1 MKVLL
6 MTIFTRIYRPCF
18 SSASLT
24 KESVL
29 RALYAMMVLV
39 LSVPFEANAERTLTS
54 RFNTNVNGNIVLI
67 GNVNLTCTPGS
78 NTAFS
83 GYWAAN
89 ITTCANSLN
98 GSGTTAADRNDGYVM
113 INHDLDGDSSS
124 TINSSM
130 AQLGLP
136 AGSTIIKAML
146 YWSATGSTSPNRN
159 TVKLKVPGGSYQ
171 TITGTLDLDAKLDD
185 NNYQG
190 WADVTS
196 TVAAAGNGAYWV
208 GDIRADTGTGKYA
221 GWSLVVAY
229 SNPSEALRSLTIF
242 DGFMGVRGS
251 TSGWSSSVTATAG
264 PFLTPFNG
272 PVQARV
278 GVVAYEGDRP
288 VAQDTFSVNSTLLS
302 NAANPSGNF
311 YNGTISNL
319 GSNVTTG
326 SPANNNN
333 LQLDIDLLNVP
344 LGVIPNAS
352 TSASIT
358 VSSTA
363 NNEAVLLAVV
373 TFSTEMYVPI
383 VVPNVVKTAEDMSP
397 ATPLL
402 RGDTLRWHVVMSNSG
417 YDSATNL
424 TATDIIPAYLT
435 YVPNSMRIVTG
446 PNAGNKTDA
455 QYDDQ
460 ADLLVGPN
468 RVVFRLGAGANAS
481 QGGTLAYGQS
491 TSFYFDTI
499 VNEDTPSGTILTN
512 SVQIEYNSQTLPATT
527 FAASSAAASAT
538 VMGPPTIS
546 KTFSPEV
553 IDPAQSAVM
562 TIVLSNPASNPE
574 ALTGVSFSD
583 TYPAAM
589 VNTANATPQVNC
601 TPGSTAG
608 TLTGGANNGNSIG
621 MSPGATLAANGS
633 CIITVNVTSATV
645 GSYLNITSAVTA
657 TNGGTGNTASAMLYV
672 GKPRITKAFA
682 PTTINANGTSTITFT
697 LQNLSNTALS
707 QVAFSDAL
715 VNMQVAATPAIVNGC
730 GGTVTAAPS
739 STSIALANGTLAAS
753 DVCTI
758 TVDVTS
764 STAGILPNTT
774 TGVSSLESGAAG
786 QPSNTAELTV
796 IGPPTIS
803 KSFFPVSVRTGTPSL
818 MTITVTNPNPG
829 TTLTGVGFT
838 DTYPTNLINSSPS
851 NAALSCTA
859 GSSGTLTGGI
869 ASGNTIGLSA
879 TSLAG
884 GGVCTITV
892 NVQSATQAIYTNTTS
907 TVASNVGAGTA
918 ASAQL
923 IVANRLTA
931 TKGFVASSI
940 AYNDPVTPAYTSSQ
954 MTITVTASTAVAPAP
969 SVITGINFV
978 DDFPSGM
985 IVANTPNASVSG
997 TNCSGAILEGR
1008 TGSGA
1013 WGAVS
1018 AGNTAIRLTGASL
1031 TAGGSNSCVVR
1042 VNVTSNSTAAYTN
1055 NTGTIYS
1062 TNGGTGLPVTA
1073 TLNVLGPVQVSKSFG
1088 TNPVATNT
1096 NTLLSI
1102 VVHNPSPLTITG
1114 VTVNDI
1120 FPNTTSGAPGQ
1131 MVTRNSGL
1139 SRSCVNPAA
1148 SPNNTKFVL
1157 RNSSHNGWE
1166 TSSSGSNNRRGVRI
1180 QNLDVAAGQTCT
1192 FTINVRVP
1200 SNGEYVNNTGN
1211 VTSTNGGTG
1220 GIATNTL
1227 RSGSPTVAK
1236 AFTCPQPIIA
1246 GNICSSMDLSMTAS
1260 SGVALVEPV
1269 ITDVFPL
1276 ETSAGGGFTLF
1287 NGSWTR
1293 SANCPAANTFT
1304 IEGRIGS
1311 SQSWVSPA
1319 PAGSTAIRA
1328 SSTGTISAGQTCT
1341 LSFNV
1346 TSNTNSTNII
1356 PVGGLTGET
1365 TSESPLSN
1373 AVAAQATLLVREPPD
1388 LEKSFAATSIL
1399 LGASTPMTITLSQLN
1414 NIEATTLAFDD
1425 LFPVSVPAG
1434 GQLRLANPSFSNSCG
1449 GTLQSRNP
1457 SNGSWRA
1464 ITANDTGLRLSGT
1477 AAIPANSS
1485 CEITVNVTGT
1495 AAGSYTNTITQATT
1509 GNIGNSDAAQ
1519 AMLMVMAPPTLAK
1532 AFTPNA
1538 IIVNEVSLLTLTLT
1552 NPNAAAITGA
1562 TLTDSYPSGLVNA
1575 ATPDVSTSCTGA
1587 TLTAIAGGNSL
1598 AISGANIPANSSC
1611 TVSVRV
1617 TSASSGS
1624 YSNTVA
1630 AGGLT
1635 STNAGNNAAAASAT
1649 LTVSPY
1655 MPSISLLKSVTL
1667 ISDPVNNLTNPK
1679 AIPGAVSD
1687 YTLRLVNAGQG
1698 TADSDSIFIRDALPA
1713 QLELFVGVGGSPGD
1727 MLQGFVY
1734 TNGSPA
1740 SGLSCAFA
1748 ARNNG
1753 SDCVDFSTDGVSY
1766 TYIPNPGTDGYDPAI
1781 THIQFRPSGTFNA
1794 AGGGGSPWAEFTFRV
1809 RIK

>member
-6 MTIFTRIYRPCF
+6 MTILTRTHFIRRGFVTGLVGLCAMLLGLLPLAAEAAWPTHALRHSQNAQGDLVLLGNMLVHCSGTGTNCTNAKNGVGNLDNVNPF
-18 SSASLT
+18 NKAAAFAFVDVDGDASTSNSSSA
-24 KESVL
+24 
-29 RALYAMMVLV
+29 
-39 LSVPFEANAERTLTS
+39 TL
-54 RFNTNVNGNIVLI
+54 N
-67 GNVNLTCTPGS
+67 
-78 NTAFS
+78 
-83 GYWAAN
+83 
-89 ITTCANSLN
+89 
-98 GSGTTAADRNDGYVM
+98 M
-113 INHDLDGDSSS
+113 
-124 TINSSM
+124 
-130 AQLGLP
+130 P
-136 AGSTIIKAML
+136 AGSTVLWAGL
-146 YWSATGSTSPNRN
+146 YWGGRYSTSTNATDPGLSANNRR
-159 TVKLKVPGGSYQ
+159 LKFRTPASAYQ
-171 TITGTLDLDAKLDD
+171 WISPIESITNGVGRQ
-185 NNYQG
+185 NNG
-190 WADVTS
+190 WTFQAYADVTS
-196 TVAAAGNGAYWV
+196 LVQAGGNGTYW
-208 GDIRADTGTGKYA
+208 GADITAALGGNVWA
-221 GWSLVVAY
+221 GWSLVVIY
-229 SNPSEALRSLTIF
+229 ENPNLPLRNF
-242 DGFMGVRGS
+242 AVYDGFGYISNQTVTS
-251 TSGWSSSVTATAG
+251 TPSG
-264 PFLTPFNG
+264 FITPYNG
-272 PVQARV
+272 PVVSRL
-278 GVVAYEGDRP
+278 GVVLWDGDRTGNTSERLYVNGTTDAYSIYNAP
-288 VAQDTFSVNSTLLS
+288 KNPQQDVWNSTI
-302 NAANPSGNF
+302 
-311 YNGTISNL
+311 TNL
-319 GSNVTTG
+319 GSEIARNPPYQNTLGV
-326 SPANNNN
+326 
-333 LQLDIDLLNVP
+333 DIDRFQIPAGL
-344 LGVIPNAS
+344 IPNGA
-352 TSASIT
+352 TSATIHVKSPGT
-358 VSSTA
+358 GEVFYFG
-363 NNEAVLLAVV
+363 VM
-373 TFSTEMYVPI
+373 TFTTDIYVPI

-402 RGDTLRWHVVMSNSG
+402 RGDTLRWHVVMSNTG

-460 ADLLVGPN
+460 TDLLVGPN
-468 RVVFRLGAGANAS
+468 RVVFRLGAGANAL

-499 VNEDTPSGTILTN
+499 VNADTPSGTILTN

-546 KTFSPEV
+546 KTFSPGV

-562 TIVLSNPASNPE
+562 TITLSNPASNPE

-1148 SPNNTKFVL
+1148 SPDDTKFVL

-1166 TSSSGSNNRRGVRI
+1166 TSSSGSNDRRGVRI

-1753 SDCVDFSTDGVSY
+1753 SDCVDFSTDGANY
-1766 TYIPNPGTDGYDPAI
+1766 TYIPNPGADGYDPAI

-1794 AGGGGSPWAEFTFRV
+1794 AGGGGNPWAEFTFRV